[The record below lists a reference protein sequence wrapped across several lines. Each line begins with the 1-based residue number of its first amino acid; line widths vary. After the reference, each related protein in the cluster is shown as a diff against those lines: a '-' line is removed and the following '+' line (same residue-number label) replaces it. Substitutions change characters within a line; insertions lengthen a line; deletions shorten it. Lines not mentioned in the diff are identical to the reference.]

1 MGFKWLS
8 PRKKYMLL
16 LLLVSFLFAGA
27 RFLKNTNPTLVWTQ
41 ESKEHTQQ
49 GWQTSWTN
57 SKCSPCDET
66 SKAIKAEEIREVL
79 EETVSTIM
87 KKIEKLII
95 TPDFVNEIG
104 QLTELN
110 MRSTRA
116 RLTARNKAFLQ
127 IVCFFV

>member
-1 MGFKWLS
+1 M
-8 PRKKYMLL
+8 
-16 LLLVSFLFAGA
+16 
-27 RFLKNTNPTLVWTQ
+27 
-41 ESKEHTQQ
+41 
-49 GWQTSWTN
+49 
-57 SKCSPCDET
+57 
-66 SKAIKAEEIREVL
+66 REAL

>member
-1 MGFKWLS
+1 M
-8 PRKKYMLL
+8 
-16 LLLVSFLFAGA
+16 
-27 RFLKNTNPTLVWTQ
+27 
-41 ESKEHTQQ
+41 
-49 GWQTSWTN
+49 
-57 SKCSPCDET
+57 
-66 SKAIKAEEIREVL
+66 
-79 EETVSTIM
+79 VSTIM

-116 RLTARNKAFLQ
+116 RLTARNKVFLK